1 MNKKRFLLPLL
12 ALAALGA
19 TTAAAGGFDFDK
31 AWKKVD
37 EAARKDLPRT
47 VTNLVS
53 EIERA
58 AVAAE
63 RWPDAARAFLSRGQA
78 MQAFTDEQTA
88 DWLPAFAASVDAQPA
103 PLQAVLQLQSM
114 YLTSDI

>member
-47 VTNLVS
+47 VTNKVD
-53 EIERA
+53 EIARE
-58 AVAAE
+58 AAE
-63 RWPDAARAFLSRGQA
+63 NR
-78 MQAFTDEQTA
+78 
-88 DWLPAFAASVDAQPA
+88 
-103 PLQAVLQLQSM
+103 
-114 YLTSDI
+114 